1 MPASYGGSGGSGGGA
16 SLPTTPAAA
25 LLDAGAPSTIVALD
39 GSGVGTELTYAATRT
54 AIDAAQA
61 PARIAT
67 SGALHH
73 WRTQGSAPWTDLGTG
88 GASLTIGGGTW
99 ETDTPT
105 VIQLATGGS
114 AANTLSSAGSYL
126 RATVA
131 IASGAD
137 LTLALSIGSRGIDPV
152 LSGASTV
159 AILWTGLTSP
169 ANYLAL
175 VATSAGLRLVSGVAG
190 TGANGPDVAL
200 SWAVPHRLVVTYV
213 QSTGVA
219 TMYLDGFSVGTAT
232 FAGTRAAL
240 TELAVAGLGGGAFGH
255 NSIQVGVDDVMV
267 WTSALGA
274 AQVLADWYTARRSM
288 VAR

>member
-1 MPASYGGSGGSGGGA
+1 MGAIRPGGGGGSSG
-16 SLPTTPAAA
+16 PTTPAAA
-25 LLDAGAPSTIVALD
+25 LLDPGAPSTIVALD
-39 GSGVGTELTYAATRT
+39 GSGVGTELSYAATRT
-54 AIDAAQA
+54 AIDVAQA
-61 PARIAT
+61 PARVAT

-152 LSGASTV
+152 LSGTSTV

-190 TGANGPDVAL
+190 TGANSADVAL

-232 FAGTRAAL
+232 VAGTRAAL

-255 NSIQVGVDDVMV
+255 NSLQVGVDDVMV

-288 VAR
+288 VAQ